1 MLPALVADFA
11 ERRAPQAE
19 AAAQLRETAFAIA
32 SGELPV
38 EPLPQEQ
45 LIEEPALPA
54 IEEPALPD
62 AAEPLPPE
70 LEEAVLPLVEEEVT
84 DLGEE
89 PLAAF
94 IEEPLFA
101 EEPFPALAEEAA
113 EEPPAGIPALAA
125 EELPVE
131 VLPEAAEEPPVDA
144 PAEPAEEPPLEAL
157 VEPVEAPPATPE
169 AEFLP
174 EAEPERVEESPAETD
189 IEVGEALPA
198 VTPLESIADAP
209 AEAEPEPEPEPEA
222 EIEDE
227 VSIEDWLPELE
238 PDEIA
243 AAAMEPIEPALAVLE
258 PEDTGAGVRDIF
270 AEEARAHLDIL
281 MACLQREPTPADDP
295 LLRSVHTLRGGA
307 HVAGLAELGELFD
320 PLDAATRA
328 ANAAAR
334 HMLPAEREVLLRLC
348 PLLEEYI
355 ACSMRPDEHLIART
369 AVLRDEALALAAAT
383 KAAATGPD
391 AQAEARVARFLEE
404 ALERLFHAHSLLDAW
419 RSGQEARADALAA
432 ELRNIHQR
440 AEQLEVPG
448 VTALSCVLLSAAERI
463 DDPQSEDPALLET
476 AIEAFLDALD
486 RLAAGQ
492 QPAFDPVLLAAL
504 AALAA
509 RPREPMAV
517 QEPEPVPEALTAEM
531 EPLRARIARELQQA
545 DPELLGIFLEEAAEL
560 LVSIDQGIDDW
571 RHDRD
576 NRQPFERLQRDLHTL
591 KGGARMA
598 GLRHLGELS
607 HNVETFLINQGV
619 QFGSFDDA
627 FFQRVQDYHEQ
638 LLQVMDLVRGEP
650 GAVAPPAD
658 AAAGIEAAPAPEA
671 AQPPEAAAPEA
682 AESAEPE
689 VAPEPLIEA
698 AVADQLV
705 PAEDVPDSAAA
716 PATARE
722 RIARDLASADPELL
736 GIFLEEAEELM
747 ASVDTG
753 IDAWRGDRGNRA
765 LFDKL
770 QRDLH
775 TLKGGARM
783 AGISV
788 LGDLAHDFE
797 SMLIAEA
804 ANPAGLPDA
813 FFLRVADFHE
823 QLARAMDVVRERPEP
838 GSPEPV
844 AAIPGPVTAEAP
856 VAGPAAPEPAPAEP
870 PVAASDPQQPVLPA
884 RAPQPVPAAAVAK
897 PRDEVVRVSSQLLED
912 LVNLA
917 GETSISR
924 GRVEEQVSELGQLFD
939 DMQSTIERLQSQVR
953 RLDIAT
959 EAQILF
965 RRERAETA
973 GAEGFD
979 PLEMDRYSQLQQLSR
994 SLVESAS
1001 DILDIK
1007 RTLSEKTRDL
1017 ETVLIQQSRINSQLQ
1032 EGLMRSRMV
1041 PFASILP
1048 RIRRVVRQV
1057 ASELD
1062 KSVELELGKMEGEL
1076 DRGILERVVAPL
1088 EHMLRNAVDHG
1099 IESREQR
1106 RAAGK
1111 PETGRI
1117 RIDISREG
1125 GDVLLALSDDG
1136 AGVNIAAVRR
1146 KAIERGLMAPE
1157 APLGDHEITQFILHS
1172 GFSTAEKVTQI
1183 SGRGVGMD
1191 VVSSEIRQMG
1201 GSLEIQSTPGK
1212 GSRFVIRLPFTVS
1225 VSRSLMVNVGTD
1237 TYALPLNTVEGVVRM
1252 PARDMARYTGP
1263 DAELLSYAGQSYAV
1277 RHLGELLYPGEQV
1290 DVGDL
1295 EENVPVVLVRA
1306 GGQALA
1312 VEVGRLV
1319 GAREIV
1325 VKGLGPQFGAVP
1337 GLSGAT
1343 VLGDGSVVLIL
1354 DIPAMLRADSAR
1366 GTQSNVELARTE
1378 TAPQAE
1384 RPPLVMVVDDS
1395 VTVRKVTTRFLERE
1409 GMRVITAK
1417 DGAEAMV
1424 MLQEQVPDLMLLD
1437 IEMPHMD
1444 GFEVLSKL
1452 RLSDA
1457 LRHLPVIMITSRTGD
1472 KHRER
1477 ALSLGANMYL
1487 GKPYQESVLL
1497 EHIGRLLGR
1506 GRLRA
1511 GS

>member
-1 MLPALVADFA
+1 
-11 ERRAPQAE
+11 
-19 AAAQLRETAFAIA
+19 
-32 SGELPV
+32 
-38 EPLPQEQ
+38 
-45 LIEEPALPA
+45 
-54 IEEPALPD
+54 
-62 AAEPLPPE
+62 
-70 LEEAVLPLVEEEVT
+70 
-84 DLGEE
+84 
-89 PLAAF
+89 
-94 IEEPLFA
+94 
-101 EEPFPALAEEAA
+101 
-113 EEPPAGIPALAA
+113 
-125 EELPVE
+125 
-131 VLPEAAEEPPVDA
+131 
-144 PAEPAEEPPLEAL
+144 
-157 VEPVEAPPATPE
+157 
-169 AEFLP
+169 
-174 EAEPERVEESPAETD
+174 
-189 IEVGEALPA
+189 
-198 VTPLESIADAP
+198 
-209 AEAEPEPEPEPEA
+209 
-222 EIEDE
+222 
-227 VSIEDWLPELE
+227 
-238 PDEIA
+238 
-243 AAAMEPIEPALAVLE
+243 
-258 PEDTGAGVRDIF
+258 VRDIF
-270 AEEARAHLDIL
+270 AEEARAHLDTL
-281 MACLQREPTPADDP
+281 MACLQREPTLADDP
-295 LLRSVHTLRGGA
+295 LLRSIHTLRGGA

-334 HMLPAEREVLLRLC
+334 HMLPAERELLLRLC

-355 ACSMRPDEHLIART
+355 ACSMRPDEHLVART
-369 AVLRDEALALAAAT
+369 AALRDEALALAAAT

-419 RSGQEARADALAA
+419 RSGQEPRADALAA
-432 ELRNIHQR
+432 ELRKIHQR

-448 VTALSCVLLSAAERI
+448 VTALSGVLLSAAERI

-492 QPAFDPVLLAAL
+492 QPSFDPVLLDAL

-517 QEPEPVPEALTAEM
+517 QVLEPVPEALTAEM

-576 NRQPFERLQRDLHTL
+576 NREPFERLQRDLHTL

-627 FFQRVQDYHEQ
+627 FFQRVHDYHEQ

-650 GAVAPPAD
+650 GAVALPAD

-682 AESAEPE
+682 AESAEPQF
-689 VAPEPLIEA
+689 APEPLIEA
-698 AVADQLV
+698 AVADQLL
-705 PAEDVPDSAAA
+705 AEEVPDSAAA
-716 PATARE
+716 PVTARE

-823 QLARAMDVVRERPEP
+823 QLARAMDVVRGRPEP

-844 AAIPGPVTAEAP
+844 AAIPGPVAVEAP
-856 VAGPAAPEPAPAEP
+856 VAVPAAPEPAPAEP
-870 PVAASDPQQPVLPA
+870 VAASEPPQPVLPA
-884 RAPQPVPAAAVAK
+884 KAPQPVPAAAVAK

-924 GRVEEQVSELGQLFD
+924 GRVEEQVSELGQLFG

-1062 KSVELELGKMEGEL
+1062 KNVELELGKMEGEL

-1117 RIDISREG
+1117 RIDVSREG

-1366 GTQSNVELARTE
+1366 GTQSSVELARTE
-1378 TAPQAE
+1378 AAPQAE

-1457 LRHLPVIMITSRTGD
+1457 LRQLPVIMITSRTGD